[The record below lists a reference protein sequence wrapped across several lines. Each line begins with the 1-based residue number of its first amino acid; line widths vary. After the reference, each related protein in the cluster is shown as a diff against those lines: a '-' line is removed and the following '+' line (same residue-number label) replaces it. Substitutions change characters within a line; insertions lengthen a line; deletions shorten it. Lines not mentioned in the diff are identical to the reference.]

1 MSTITRAYA
10 PSRYGQ
16 LHYRIVRP
24 EGPESRPPLL
34 LLHQTPSNGSE
45 WEPILGDLATGR
57 VVVAPDTPGYG
68 MSDAPPAPVSIA
80 DFAGVMDRFMTD
92 GVASGLFRAGA
103 YDVIG
108 AHTGSITATELARS
122 RPQAVRKLVLFGLAA
137 YDAEVRRQ
145 KLDTLYQKF
154 PPPGND
160 LVHVEKLWAILT
172 QLTDPRMSAEARHL
186 KMAESLRLGSR
197 LPWAYE
203 AVYRY
208 DFLEAMTGVE
218 QPVLVINPEDDL
230 WEPTRRSSHLYRNG
244 RRLDIPGVK
253 HGVLEIEHERIVR
266 EIRAFLDA

>member
-34 LLHQTPSNGSE
+34 CLHQTPSNGSE
-45 WEPILGDLATGR
+45 WEPILADLATGR

-68 MSDAPPAPVSIA
+68 MSDAPPAPVRIA
-80 DFAGVMDRFMTD
+80 DFAAIMDRFMSD
-92 GVASGLFRAGA
+92 GVASGLFQTGA

-122 RPQAVRKLVLFGLAA
+122 RPQAVRRLVLFGLAA

-160 LVHVEKLWAILT
+160 LAHVEKLWAILV

-208 DFLEAMTGVE
+208 DFLEAMTEVA

-230 WEPTRRSSHLYRNG
+230 WEPTRRTSHLYRNG